1 MVAGL
6 RIAAWGVVV
15 SDDHDAAR
23 VDALVEAVG
32 PKLHGPATQR
42 SDVVLVTGPWMA
54 GVTAVAT
61 ALSERLQQHK
71 FVESAEL
78 GLGDVPMAVVF
89 VVSAAS
95 HLTESDCALLDAAA
109 EFTDAVVG
117 VVAKIDVHRNWRDVV
132 AANREKLTAHAPRY
146 ARVPWV
152 GAAAQPDLG
161 DPDVDKLVKT
171 VSDELTDSALERRNT
186 LRAWEFQLQTAARE
200 FDRDVEGA
208 GRQARIDAL
217 RDERSAALQ
226 QRREAKTE
234 RTVTL
239 RGQIQQAR
247 VQLSYFARNRCSS
260 LRTELQEDAAGL
272 ARRNMAAFEAD
283 TRGRLDDVVAE
294 VRDGTDTQLADVAQ
308 VMGVSVDLPPVET
321 LPTVDVKPPPLKSRK
336 QETWLMML
344 LGAGFGLGVAL
355 TLSRLLSGV
364 ASRLS
369 PALAIAAAVACVVI
383 GLVVTFIVVNIRG
396 LLRDRA
402 LLDRWAGDVTSSLQS
417 VTEEL
422 VATRVLAA
430 ESVLTKAV
438 MAQDATENAQVTDQV
453 AVIDGELREH
463 AMAAKRAAATH
474 DREMPAV
481 LAALEAVRAELGEP
495 GTPTESTNEGDEADE
510 TEKPASKSEDSG
522 LS

>member
-1 MVAGL
+1 
-6 RIAAWGVVV
+6 VV
-15 SDDHDAAR
+15 S
-23 VDALVEAVG
+23 
-32 PKLHGPATQR
+32 
-42 SDVVLVTGPWMA
+42 
-54 GVTAVAT
+54 
-61 ALSERLQQHK
+61 
-71 FVESAEL
+71 
-78 GLGDVPMAVVF
+78 
-89 VVSAAS
+89 
-95 HLTESDCALLDAAA
+95 
-109 EFTDAVVG
+109 
-117 VVAKIDVHRNWRDVV
+117 KIDVHRNWRDVV
-132 AANREKLTAHAPRY
+132 AANREKLAGHAPRY
-146 ARVPWV
+146 DRVPWV
-152 GAAAQPDLG
+152 GAAALPDLG
-161 DPDVDKLVKT
+161 EPDVDDLVKM
-171 VSDELTDSALERRNT
+171 VSEQLADSALERRND
-186 LRAWEFQLQTAARE
+186 LRAWEFQLQTAVQE

-208 GRQARIDAL
+208 GRQARVDAL
-217 RDERSAALQ
+217 RDARSTALQ

-272 ARRNMAAFEAD
+272 ARRNMPAFEAD
-283 TRGRLDDVVAE
+283 TRGRLDEVIAE
-294 VRDGTDTQLADVAQ
+294 VRDGTDTQLGDVAQ
-308 VMGVSVDLPPVET
+308 VMGVSVDLPPLET
-321 LPTVDVKPPPLKSRK
+321 LPTVDVKPPPLKPRR

-355 TLSRLLSGV
+355 TLSRLLSGA

-369 PALAIAAAVACVVI
+369 PVLASAAAVACVVI
-383 GLVVTFIVVNIRG
+383 GLVVTFIVINIRG

-422 VATRVLAA
+422 VATRVLGA

-474 DREMPAV
+474 DREMPAIV
-481 LAALEAVRAELGEP
+481 AALDAVRAELGEP
-495 GTPTESTNEGDEADE
+495 GTPRSESAAEGDDAGE
-510 TEKPASKSEDSG
+510 TEKPASNSEDSE

>member
-1 MVAGL
+1 M
-6 RIAAWGVVV
+6 V
-15 SDDHDAAR
+15 SDDHDATR

-32 PKLHGPATQR
+32 PKLHGPPTQR

-71 FVESAEL
+71 FVESTEL
-78 GLGDVPMAVVF
+78 GVGDVPMAVVF

-109 EFTDAVVG
+109 EYTDAVVG
-117 VVAKIDVHRNWRDVV
+117 VVSKIDVHLNWRDIV
-132 AANREKLTAHAPRY
+132 AANREKLAAHAPRY
-146 ARVPWV
+146 GQVPWV
-152 GAAAQPDLG
+152 GAAALPDLG
-161 DPDVDKLVKT
+161 EPDIDELVKT
-171 VSDELTDSALERRNT
+171 ISEELGDSALERRNV
-186 LRAWEFQLQTAARE
+186 LRAWEFQLQTAVRE

-208 GRQARIDAL
+208 GRQARVDAL
-217 RDERSAALQ
+217 RHERSTALQ

-260 LRTELQEDAAGL
+260 LRTELQEDAAAL

-294 VRDGTDTQLADVAQ
+294 VRDGADTQLADVAQ
-308 VMGVSVDLPPVET
+308 VMGVSVELPPAQM
-321 LPTVDVKPPPLKSRK
+321 LPTVEVKAPPLKSRQ

-369 PALAIAAAVACVVI
+369 PALAVAATVACVVI
-383 GLVVTFIVVNIRG
+383 GLVVTFIVINIRG

-402 LLDRWAGDVTSSLQS
+402 LLDRWAGEVTSSLQS

-453 AVIDGELREH
+453 AVIDNELREH
-463 AMAAKRAAATH
+463 AMAAKRAAATQ

-481 LAALEAVRAELGEP
+481 LAALDAVRTELGEP
-495 GTPTESTNEGDEADE
+495 GTPTGSTAEDPSEGEAADE
-510 TEKPASKSEDSG
+510 MEKPAPRSEDSG